1 MCYGL
6 YPGRNSTGKS
16 MTAMTAREKRKKSLA
31 RVQLVHM
38 DIKITK
44 QKDGGRPRADKS
56 E

>member
-1 MCYGL
+1 
-6 YPGRNSTGKS
+6 
-16 MTAMTAREKRKKSLA
+16 MTAMAAREKRKKSLV

-44 QKDGGRPRADKS
+44 QKDGGRPRADKR